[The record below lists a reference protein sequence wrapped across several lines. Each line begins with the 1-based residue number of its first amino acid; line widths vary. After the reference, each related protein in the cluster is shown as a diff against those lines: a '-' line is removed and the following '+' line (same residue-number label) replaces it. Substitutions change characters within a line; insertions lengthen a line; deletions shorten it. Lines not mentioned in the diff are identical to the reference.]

1 MPKPNPYVIDAIEEF
16 LSRKAPKAPKTLA
29 AYFSLLLGSERGTES
44 HQHRIRALLSTTA
57 DVEASR
63 RARYPSGSRNA
74 QPEQEAQPTKHRF
87 SKNAREFLR
96 FLNDR
101 GYVTDDLVA
110 AIEPQPSGEGRI
122 VWLSWDEVHR
132 LLASVKPLRIRLAL
146 AWLFYTGCR
155 LSEAL
160 SADQSDVQWHEG
172 LQLYVWTIPRS
183 KTHRPRV
190 LWLPQAL
197 NPLIDE
203 SRRINRPRPSDPIL
217 WGCAGRGRADV
228 EDTTRRIA
236 RSTLILHLEQAIA
249 DAQIHRRVTPHTA
262 KHTYCTLWIEANGDG
277 ERSLKKL
284 SDQVGTSVQTLR
296 ETYVHLSATPE
307 EFEAIRHFG
316 TKHSPPSAG

>member
-29 AYFSLLLGSERGTES
+29 AYFSLLLGSERGTKKA
-44 HQHRIRALLSTTA
+44 IGIAF
-57 DVEASR
+57 
-63 RARYPSGSRNA
+63 ARYFHNRRCRSITPREVSEWFA
-74 QPEQEAQPTKHRF
+74 QRSAGAAQPTKHRF

-190 LWLPQAL
+190 VWLPQAL